1 MAQSSRSSSSSK
13 GRNIPKF
20 VNRPP
25 NPDTVK
31 RRAEN
36 RGGRFD
42 SIFKDGFDAFRPKDG
57 ENAVRFLP
65 PTWEGEEG
73 MDYAYEIWVHAFVG
87 PDDSTYLCPWKMND
101 KPCPLCDAARDSKKS
116 GEEDEYKK
124 LEVKQQFVAWVI
136 DRNGDED
143 TPLLYQMSRNI
154 DKDISGIRENKR
166 GGGYLWVSHTEEG
179 YDLYFKR
186 TGAGLKTRYSA
197 WSFDR
202 SSSPISDDR
211 KTQESVMEYIQ
222 DHPIPDILKFYDSDY
237 LEKVASG
244 TVVEKDE
251 DDNGDER
258 NDRDDRDDKDDRG
271 ERGRRGRDDDRDDD
285 DRSSR
290 RRSERE
296 DSEGEEARSER
307 KGKSSRSVPRERER
321 PAPDEPD
328 EEGSNGDGDKDKDDR
343 RPSGRDRDR
352 ERGSSRDRD
361 SDRKR
366 SRDSEDIENDNDTG
380 DEEGGN
386 PLPDEEEEGHDRRR
400 NGRDRDRDER
410 PRGRR

>member
-1 MAQSSRSSSSSK
+1 MAQSNRGSSSSK
-13 GRNIPKF
+13 GRTIPKF

-25 NPDTVK
+25 SPDSVK

-36 RGGRFD
+36 RGGRYD

-57 ENAVRFLP
+57 ENAIRFLP

-87 PDDSTYLCPWKMND
+87 PDDSTYLCPWKMNE
-101 KPCPLCDAARDSKKS
+101 KPCPLCDSARDSKKA

-124 LEVKQQFVAWVI
+124 LEVRQQFVAWVI

-202 SSSPISDDR
+202 SPSPISDDR
-211 KTQESVMEYIQ
+211 KTQDGVMEYIQ
-222 DHPIPDILKFYDSDY
+222 DHPIPDVLKFYDADY

-251 DDNGDER
+251 DDNDD
-258 NDRDDRDDKDDRG
+258 DRDDRDD
-271 ERGRRGRDDDRDDD
+271 RDDDDD

-296 DSEGEEARSER
+296 ENEGKEVKSER
-307 KGKSSRSVPRERER
+307 KGKPSRSVPRERER
-321 PAPDEPD
+321 PAPNEPD
-328 EEGSNGDGDKDKDDR
+328 EEEDNGDEGEDKDDR
-343 RPSGRDRDR
+343 RPSERDRDR
-352 ERGSSRDRD
+352 GSRDRD
-361 SDRKR
+361 DNRGRGRR
-366 SRDSEDIENDNDTG
+366 SRDDDNNEDDNG
-380 DEEGGN
+380 DGGEGGDS
-386 PLPDEEEEGHDRRR
+386 PLPDEEEDGRDRRR
-400 NGRDRDRDER
+400 GGRDRDER
-410 PRGRR
+410 SNRRRH

>member
-1 MAQSSRSSSSSK
+1 MAQSNRGSSSK
-13 GRNIPKF
+13 GRTIPKF

-57 ENAVRFLP
+57 ENAIRFLP
-65 PTWEGEEG
+65 PTWEGDEG

-87 PDDSTYLCPWKMND
+87 PDDSTYLCPWKMNN
-101 KPCPLCDAARDSKKS
+101 KPCPLCDAARDSKKA

-202 SSSPISDDR
+202 DPSPISDDR
-211 KTQESVMEYIQ
+211 KTQEGVLEYIQ
-222 DHPIPDILKFYDSDY
+222 DHPIPDVLKFYDADH
-237 LEKVASG
+237 LEKIASG

-251 DDNGDER
+251 DDNDGER
-258 NDRDDRDDKDDRG
+258 DDRDERDDKDDRS
-271 ERGRRGRDDDRDDD
+271 ERGRRERDRDDD

-296 DSEGEEARSER
+296 DNEEQEARSER
-307 KGKSSRSVPRERER
+307 GGRSSRSVPRERVK
-321 PAPDEPD
+321 PAPEEPSEESGEDEGGED
-328 EEGSNGDGDKDKDDR
+328 EGDRK
-343 RPSGRDRDR
+343 PSGRGRD
-352 ERGSSRDRD
+352 RGSSRDRD
-361 SDRKR
+361 DDRGRGR
-366 SRDSEDIENDNDTG
+366 SRNDDG
-380 DEEGGN
+380 DEDGRSENEEDN
-386 PLPDEEEEGHDRRR
+386 PLPDEEEGRDRRR
-400 NGRDRDRDER
+400 SGRDRDRDER
-410 PRGRR
+410 PRRR